1 MWPSKLIEDIFGFL
15 RQKFE
20 FSMIGMK
27 TAQAQPD
34 FRLRKLMLSLNSG
47 SHEISLH

>member
-1 MWPSKLIEDIFGFL
+1 MWPSKLIEDISDFLSFL

-34 FRLRKLMLSLNSG
+34 YAESEFRL
-47 SHEISLH
+47 I